1 MYGPSDCISGRH
13 IRSRC
18 KRTLP
23 DASRCPGERVPFPYW
38 QISARPS
45 AAHARCRLIC
55 SKPAFGSDRPAA
67 FDGLPVRR
75 CKSLANRVWVKEWDR
90 CRASETIDIAGQL
103 GADAAVSCGGGNF
116 ADAGYGAGTHE
127 SGPSRP
133 LLRSASKVY
142 KT

>member
-1 MYGPSDCISGRH
+1 VGRWVDLYVNQ
-13 IRSRC
+13 RVNRRARQNCSR
-18 KRTLP
+18 REGFL
-23 DASRCPGERVPFPYW
+23 SMRGFSE
-38 QISARPS
+38 
-45 AAHARCRLIC
+45 
-55 SKPAFGSDRPAA
+55 RPAYEQ
-67 FDGLPVRR
+67 LRR
-75 CKSLANRVWVKEWDR
+75 RKSLANCVCVKKWDR